1 VISIVGIT
9 MSICTICGKKELMPF
24 KCKFCGNTYCSEHRL
39 PENHGCSGLEIYK
52 EESKT
57 KPDKWIYEPFQER
70 TKVKKPRKESIIEK
84 IERFLNNPDK
94 RQVIYIIMILIFLL
108 TILESVR

>member
-1 VISIVGIT
+1 
-9 MSICTICGKKELMPF
+9 MSTCTICGKKELMPF

-39 PENHGCSGLEIYK
+39 PENHGCIGLEIYK
-52 EESKT
+52 EESRT

-70 TKVKKPRKESIIEK
+70 AEVKKPRKETIIEK
-84 IERFLNNPDK
+84 IERFIKNLDK
-94 RQVIYIIMILIFLL
+94 RQIIYIIIVLIILL